1 VRYNRQVDPL
11 DRRMSAGLALLGLTL
26 HVAVRL
32 GAGLWGAM
40 GTDAALW
47 GLTAMDLRVGAPPL
61 VPPGYP
67 ALVAIGTVLGALP
80 VSAGWCISLACA
92 ALLPAAGFLA
102 ARAGGAG
109 HRPATVGAVA
119 ILALPDAGL
128 WAQQLQPD
136 ALAALGLVGLAGTL
150 IAAVRGHPGGAWVAA
165 VLAGLLPL
173 VREHG
178 TPAAALAILVLLW
191 LRAWGPAG
199 AALAVWWLGPVIVG
213 VLPGSHPGEVPWA
226 GRSAGALAALTTTDP
241 SDVPYV
247 RELHRQARS
256 RYIALVMDGDTFGRI
271 RWHLSRSLGLAWDG
285 WLLVLAAGIGAATA
299 RRRETLPVAALLLAA
314 LPALLIWSQR
324 RHVLLLAPVA
334 IVGMVVFVR
343 GRRSTIVLT
352 ALGLGAAASWP
363 GAWLDGVR
371 GLQSERFR
379 ARHHASTAGWLAAHA
394 PPGSLLGGV
403 HQDIG
408 LYHPMPRHDP
418 DGSAADWRTWF
429 VGAGPPAGLPGW
441 SRVHDAEGELDVW
454 RRDPDR
460 DPRPCADTR
469 PEPDTPHL
477 AVGLAHAEIPGCN
490 VD

>member
-1 VRYNRQVDPL
+1 MDLL
-11 DRRMSAGLALLGLTL
+11 DRRTSLGLALLGLGV
-26 HVAVRL
+26 HVALRIV
-32 GAGLWGAM
+32 AGLWGAM

-67 ALVAIGTVLGALP
+67 ALVAVGTLLGALP
-80 VSAGWCISLACA
+80 VTAGWCISLTCA

-102 ARAGGAG
+102 ARAAGAD
-109 HRPATVGAVA
+109 RRAATVGAIA

-128 WAQQLQPD
+128 WAQQVQPD
-136 ALAALGLVGLAGTL
+136 ALAALGLVGLAGALT
-150 IAAVRGHPGGAWVAA
+150 AAARGSARWAWVAA
-165 VLAGLLPL
+165 VVAGLLPL

-191 LRAWGPAG
+191 LRAWGPVG
-199 AALAVWWLGPVIVG
+199 AAVAAWWLGPVVVG
-213 VLPGSHPGEVPWA
+213 VLPGAHPGDVPWA
-226 GRSAGALAALTTTDP
+226 ARSAGAIAALTTTDP

-247 RELHRQARS
+247 RELHHEART
-256 RYIALVMDGDTFGRI
+256 RYLALVMDGDTVGRI
-271 RWHLSRSLGLAWDG
+271 RWHLFRSLGQAWDG

-299 RRRETLPVAALLLAA
+299 RRRETLPVIALLLAA

-334 IVGMVVFVR
+334 IVGLVVLAR
-343 GRRSTIVLT
+343 GRRAT
-352 ALGLGAAASWP
+352 LGLAALALCGAARWP
-363 GAWLDGVR
+363 GTWIDGVR

-379 ARHHASTAGWLAAHA
+379 AHHHARTADWLAANT
-394 PPGSLLGGV
+394 PPGSFLGGV
-403 HQDIG
+403 HQEIG

-429 VGAGPPAGLPGW
+429 VGDGPPAGLPGW
-441 SRVHDAEGELDVW
+441 SRVHDAEGALDVW
-454 RRDPDR
+454 QLEPER

-477 AVGLAHAEIPGCN
+477 AVGLAHAELSGCSA
-490 VD
+490 D